1 MIYKR
6 KIMPSTVVIKAAI
19 EDVFPLLC
27 PERERDWLP
36 GWDYEMVHSNSGL
49 IELGCI
55 FKNSMDEKN
64 VTWICTTYDKKDYEI
79 YFVQYFNSVMVGE
92 LGISLSMVDE
102 KITRMEII
110 NTRTALNEEGNKF
123 VEEHSEKDMTEFWNK
138 AGKMIEYYLENG
150 KMIELKNLL

>member
-36 GWDYEMVHSNSGL
+36 GWDYEMVHSNSGI

-55 FKNSMDEKN
+55 FKNFMDGKK
-64 VTWICTTYDKKDYEI
+64 VTWVCTTHDKKDYKI
-79 YFVQYFNSVMVGE
+79 YFIQYFDSVMVGE
-92 LGISLSMVDE
+92 LGLSLSVIDE
-102 KITRMEII
+102 KTTKMEITNI
-110 NTRTALNEEGNKF
+110 RTALNEVGNELLEGF
-123 VEEHSEKDMTEFWNK
+123 SDKDFSEFWNN
-138 AGKMIEYYLENG
+138 AGKMIEYYLEHG
-150 KMIELKNLL
+150 KMIEL

>member
-6 KIMPSTVVIKAAI
+6 EKMQCTVAIKSGI
-19 EDVFPLLC
+19 DDVFPLLC

-55 FKNSMDEKN
+55 FKSFAEGKTID
-64 VTWICTTYDKKDYEI
+64 WICTTHNKIDHKI
-79 YFVQYFNSVMVGE
+79 YFIQSFNTDILGE
-92 LGISLSMVDE
+92 LGLSLSVIDD
-102 KITRMEII
+102 KTTKMEII
-110 NTRTALNEEGNKF
+110 QTRTALNEEGNKL
-123 VEEHSEKDMTEFWNK
+123 VEEHSEKDMAEFWNK

-150 KMIELKNLL
+150 KMIGA